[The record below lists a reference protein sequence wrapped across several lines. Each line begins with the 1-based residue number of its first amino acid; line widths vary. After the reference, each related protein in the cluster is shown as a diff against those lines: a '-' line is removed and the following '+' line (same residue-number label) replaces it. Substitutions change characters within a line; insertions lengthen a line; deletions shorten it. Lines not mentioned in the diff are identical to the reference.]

1 MIKLVRGF
9 KDILPADT
17 ALWQHVEALVRE
29 LLEDFGFC
37 ELRIPL
43 LEQTEL
49 FSRSI
54 GAGTDIVEKE
64 MYTFTDRGG
73 ASLTLR
79 PEATASV
86 VRAYVEHRLYAKD
99 PVWKLYT
106 IGPMFRRE
114 RPQKGRYR
122 QFYQINAE
130 VFGVDDPRADAELIL
145 LLMTFMGRL
154 ELPDITLQINSLG
167 CPDCRPRFKDALKSF
182 LASHSEQLCSDCLR
196 RRDENPLRL
205 FDCKVSA
212 CKETMQDAPSVLDH
226 LCETCRAHFE
236 NVKKSLDGFQIP
248 YRINHGLVRGLDYY
262 TRTTF
267 EVLAES
273 LGAQDAVAGGGRY
286 DGLVKA
292 LGGPEQPGVG
302 FAIGVDRLM
311 ELLSGRAQ
319 DFEKR
324 PHVFIAAIG
333 ERAQSIG
340 FQWLQDLRLQRVR
353 AEIDFEDRSLKSQM
367 RRADKLGASY
377 VLIVGDRELDDGTA
391 VLRNMATKEQEKVP
405 VQDLVRFIVN
415 QINTDDLVK
424 SHQADGKVKSSRCK
438 ARKS

>member
-17 ALWQHVEALVRE
+17 ALWQHVEAVVRE
-29 LLEDFGFC
+29 LLEDFGFH
-37 ELRIPL
+37 ELRVPL
-43 LEQTEL
+43 LEQSEL

-79 PEATASV
+79 PEATPSV

-130 VFGVDDPRADAELIL
+130 VFGVHDPRADAELIL

-154 ELPDITLQINSLG
+154 EVPGIKLHINSLG
-167 CPDCRPRFKDALKSF
+167 CRECRPTFKGALKSF
-182 LASHSEQLCSDCLR
+182 LASHAGQLCSDCLR

-205 FDCKVSA
+205 FDCKVPA
-212 CKETMQDAPSVLDH
+212 CREAMQDAPSVLDH
-226 LCETCRAHFE
+226 LCDACQEHFE

-248 YRINHGLVRGLDYY
+248 FQINHGLVRGLDYY

-292 LGGPEQPGVG
+292 LGGPDQPGVG
-302 FAIGVDRLM
+302 FAVGVDRLM
-311 ELLSGRAQ
+311 ELLANRSQ
-319 DFEKR
+319 DFER
-324 PHVFIAAIG
+324 LPHIFVAAIG
-333 ERAQSIG
+333 ERAQNVG
-340 FQWLQDLRLQRVR
+340 FQWLQNFRHEKIR
-353 AEIDFEDRSLKSQM
+353 AEMDFENRSLKSQM
-367 RRADKLGASY
+367 RRANKLGASY
-377 VLIVGDRELDDGTA
+377 VLIVGDHELDEGTA
-391 VLRNMATKEQEKVP
+391 VLRNMANKEQEKVP
-405 VQDLVRFIVN
+405 LKDLVRSVINRVN
-415 QINTDDLVK
+415 
-424 SHQADGKVKSSRCK
+424 S
-438 ARKS
+438 

>member
-17 ALWQHVEALVRE
+17 ALWQHVEALMRE
-29 LLEDFGFC
+29 LLEDFGFS

-154 ELPDITLQINSLG
+154 DLPEIELQINSLG
-167 CPDCRPRFKDALKSF
+167 CPGCRPRFKDALKSF
-182 LASHSEQLCSDCLR
+182 LATHSGQLCSDCLR
-196 RRDENPLRL
+196 RRDKNPLRL

-212 CKETMQDAPSVLDH
+212 CKKTMQAAPSVLDH
-226 LCETCRAHFE
+226 LCEKCKAHFQS
-236 NVKKSLDGFQIP
+236 VKKFLDGFQIH
-248 YRINHGLVRGLDYY
+248 YQINRGLVRGLDYY

-267 EVLAES
+267 EVLAKS

-302 FAIGVDRLM
+302 FAIGMDRLM
-311 ELLSGRAQ
+311 ELLAGRTR

-324 PHVFIAAIG
+324 THVFIAAIG
-333 ERAQSIG
+333 EQAQTMG
-340 FQWLQDLRLQRVR
+340 FQWLQDLRLKRVR
-353 AEIDFEDRSLKSQM
+353 AEIDLENRSLKSQM
-367 RRADKLGASY
+367 RRAHKLGASY
-377 VLIVGDRELDDGTA
+377 VLIVGDRELEDGSA
-391 VLRNMATKEQEKVP
+391 VLRNMTTKEQEMIP
-405 VQDLVRFIVN
+405 VKDLVEFVAQRISTSAV
-415 QINTDDLVK
+415 
-424 SHQADGKVKSSRCK
+424 GSR
-438 ARKS
+438 

>member
-17 ALWQHVEALVRE
+17 GLWQYVEAIVRE
-29 LLEDFGFC
+29 LLEDFGFS

-49 FSRSI
+49 FARSI
-54 GAGTDIVEKE
+54 GGDTDIVEKE

-86 VRAYVEHRLYAKD
+86 VRAYIEHRLYAKD

-130 VFGVDDPRADAELIL
+130 VFGLNHPKSDAEVIL
-145 LLMTFMGRL
+145 VLMTFMDRL
-154 ELPDITLQINSLG
+154 GLSDITLQINSLG
-167 CPDCRPRFKDALKSF
+167 CPVCRPHFKIAVQSF
-182 LASHSEQLCSDCLR
+182 VASRSEQLCSDCLR

-205 FDCKVSA
+205 FDCKVPA
-212 CKETMQDAPSVLDH
+212 CKEAMQDAPSILDD
-226 LCETCRAHFE
+226 LCGACQAHFAE
-236 NVKKSLDGFQIP
+236 VKKYLEGFEIP
-248 YRINHGLVRGLDYY
+248 YQINHGLVRGLDYY

-267 EVLAES
+267 EALAES
-273 LGAQDAVAGGGRY
+273 LGTQNAVAGGGRY

-292 LGGPEQPGVG
+292 LGGPDQPGVG

-311 ELLSGRAQ
+311 ELLAGRSQ
-319 DFEKR
+319 DFDKT
-324 PHVFIAAIG
+324 PHVYIAAMG
-333 ERAQSIG
+333 ERAQDIG
-340 FQWLQDLRLQRVR
+340 FQWLQDLRFQKVR
-353 AEIDFEDRSLKSQM
+353 AEMDFENRSLKSQM
-367 RRADKLGASY
+367 RRADKLGAAY
-377 VLIVGDRELDDGTA
+377 VLIVGDRELEEGTA
-391 VLRNMATKEQEKVP
+391 VLRNMTTKEQDKVP
-405 VQDLVRFIVN
+405 LQDLVRFVVDRT
-415 QINTDDLVK
+415 NT
-424 SHQADGKVKSSRCK
+424 SSVGSR
-438 ARKS
+438 

>member
-17 ALWQHVEALVRE
+17 ALWQHVEGVVRE
-29 LLEDFGFC
+29 LLEDFGFA
-37 ELRIPL
+37 ELRIPV

-49 FSRSI
+49 FARSI

-73 ASLTLR
+73 TSLSLR

-86 VRAYVEHRLYAKD
+86 VRAYVEHQMYAKD
-99 PVWKLYT
+99 PVRKLYT

-122 QFYQINAE
+122 QFHQINAE
-130 VFGVDDPRADAELIL
+130 VFGLHDPRADAELIL
-145 LLMTFMGRL
+145 LLMTFVDRL
-154 ELPDITLQINSLG
+154 ELSGVTLHINSLG
-167 CPDCRPRFKDALKSF
+167 CPECRPRFKDALKSF
-182 LASHSEQLCSDCLR
+182 LAGRSEEFCSDCLR

-205 FDCKVSA
+205 FDCKVPE
-212 CKETMQDAPSVLDH
+212 CKEAMQEAPSILDD
-226 LCETCRAHFE
+226 LCDECSTHFGD
-236 NVKKSLDGFQIP
+236 VRKSLGGFQIP
-248 YRINHGLVRGLDYY
+248 YEVNHRLVRGLDYY

-267 EVLAES
+267 EVIAES

-292 LGGPEQPGVG
+292 LGGPNEPGIG
-302 FAIGVDRLM
+302 FAVGVDRLM
-311 ELLSGRAQ
+311 ELMAGRAQ

-324 PHVFIAAIG
+324 PHVFVAAIG
-333 ERAQSIG
+333 QPAQDMAFG
-340 FQWLQDLRLQRVR
+340 WVQGLRLQGIRT
-353 AEIDFEDRSLKSQM
+353 EMDFENRSLKSQM

-377 VLIVGDRELDDGTA
+377 VLIVGDRELDEGVA
-391 VLRNMATKEQEKVP
+391 AFRNMATKEQE
-405 VQDLVRFIVN
+405 
-415 QINTDDLVK
+415 QIGLQEVVETAVERIKTSVIGNG
-424 SHQADGKVKSSRCK
+424 S
-438 ARKS
+438 

>member
-17 ALWQHVEALVRE
+17 GLWQYVEAIVRE
-29 LLEDFGFC
+29 LLEDFGFS

-54 GAGTDIVEKE
+54 GVGTDIVEKE

-86 VRAYVEHRLYAKD
+86 VRAYIEHRLYAKD

-130 VFGVDDPRADAELIL
+130 VFGLHHPKADAEVIL
-145 LLMTFMGRL
+145 VLMTFMDRL
-154 ELPDITLQINSLG
+154 GLSDVTLQINSLG
-167 CPDCRPRFKDALKSF
+167 CPDCRPRFKIAVQSF
-182 LASHSEQLCSDCLR
+182 VASRSEQLCSDCLR

-205 FDCKVSA
+205 FDCKVPA
-212 CKETMQDAPSVLDH
+212 CKEAMQDAPSILKNY
-226 LCETCRAHFE
+226 LEAFE
-236 NVKKSLDGFQIP
+236 IP
-248 YRINHGLVRGLDYY
+248 YQINHGLVRGLDYY

-267 EVLAES
+267 EALAES
-273 LGAQDAVAGGGRY
+273 LGTQDAVAGGGRY

-292 LGGPEQPGVG
+292 LGGPDQPGVG
-302 FAIGVDRLM
+302 FAVGVDRLM
-311 ELLSGRAQ
+311 ELLAGRSQ

-324 PHVFIAAIG
+324 PHVYIAAIG
-333 ERAQSIG
+333 ERAQDMG
-340 FQWLQDLRLQRVR
+340 FQWLQGLRFQRVR
-353 AEIDFEDRSLKSQM
+353 AEMDFENRSLKSQM

-377 VLIVGDRELDDGTA
+377 VLIVGDRELDEGTA
-391 VLRNMATKEQEKVP
+391 VLRNMTTKEQEEVP
-405 VQDLVRFIVN
+405 LQDLVRFVVDRT
-415 QINTDDLVK
+415 NT
-424 SHQADGKVKSSRCK
+424 STAGTR
-438 ARKS
+438 